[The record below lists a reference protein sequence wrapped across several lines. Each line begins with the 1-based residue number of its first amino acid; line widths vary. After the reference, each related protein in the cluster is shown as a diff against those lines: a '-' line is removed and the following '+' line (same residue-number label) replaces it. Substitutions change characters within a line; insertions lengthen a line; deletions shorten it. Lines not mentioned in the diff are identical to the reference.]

1 MRMAPGWAEILRWGK
16 DPSLFLTD
24 RFQSDCYLQFANY
37 LIMTQFCTFF
47 FKSRLAPILPYT
59 RILVIVHL
67 VSLNNVLGTFSSL

>member
-16 DPSLFLTD
+16 DSGLFLTD
-24 RFQSDCYLQFANY
+24 ILQSDCYLQFANY

-47 FKSRLAPILPYT
+47 LSRLAPILPYT